1 MARNILDYTVT
12 TEGRDKGKLFRLTEM
27 PATKGEK
34 WAMRAIL
41 ALMGERVDIPKGF
54 EKKGMSG
61 MAELGLKMFASLK
74 WESAEPL
81 LDEMMECVQ
90 FVPDPSKPQ
99 IVRKLFPEDIEDI
112 STLVILRK
120 EVLNLHVGFSQAV
133 ANLVSRKEPTTAKAE
148 PL

>member
-1 MARNILDYTVT
+1 MARNVLDYTVT
-12 TEGRDKGKLFRLTEM
+12 TDGRDKGKLFRITEM
-27 PATKGEK
+27 PASKGEK

-61 MAELGLKMFASLK
+61 MAELGLKMFSSLK

-90 FVPDPSKPQ
+90 FIPDPSKPQ
-99 IVRKLFPEDIEDI
+99 IIRKLFPEDIEDI
-112 STLVILRK
+112 STLITLRK
-120 EVLNLHVGFSQAV
+120 EVLTLHVGFSQAV
-133 ANLVSRKEPTTAKAE
+133 ANLISREKSTTVKTE
-148 PL
+148 KL